1 MATDQQD
8 NFDPYA
14 GLDLDGEANTTP
26 ETDTAESA
34 DVVADGNVTE
44 APSRSRVTPQR
55 SPASPVSE
63 PEVINAD
70 DELDDNESYEAAL
83 SDEYHD
89 YSQRPTRFA
98 APRVEDVLVDD
109 GPSTR
114 EQRRA
119 EKRSA
124 KADEKLVKKQAR
136 EDEKRKRKEARSQA
150 QAEKLE
156 ARAEREAKKREA
168 KKQRNESKPA
178 KPASTDAGGSEG
190 EKKSRKQGIAV
201 AAGVG
206 LLAVA
211 GIGGFLALKNGSDA
225 DQSVAQ
231 EQSRPAATSSAAS
244 GAAASDTPV
253 DFKTVAAD
261 ECKAAGGTADN
272 AKPTSA
278 EGAIKAFNYAYYV
291 DKDAREAV
299 KFLDKAMYDSVE
311 SLQSGIDDSGNG
323 DAHCLKI
330 EPKGGDKFAVTLIEY
345 MESADGDKPESRESK
360 QTITTVKD
368 GDAYKIKQISVG

>member
-14 GLDLDGEANTTP
+14 GLDLDGEANTTS
-26 ETDTAESA
+26 ESA
-34 DVVADGNVTE
+34 DVAADGNVPK
-44 APSRSRVTPQR
+44 APSRNRVTPQN
-55 SPASPVSE
+55 SPASQVSE

-70 DELDDNESYEAAL
+70 DDLDDDESYEAAL
-83 SDEYHD
+83 PDEYHD

-109 GPSTR
+109 GPSAK

-136 EDEKRKRKEARSQA
+136 EDAKRKRKEARGQA
-150 QAEKLE
+150 QAEQRE
-156 ARAEREAKKREA
+156 ERAERKAKKRET
-168 KKQRNESKPA
+168 KKQRNEA
-178 KPASTDAGGSEG
+178 KPASADAGVSDG
-190 EKKSRKQGIAV
+190 EKKSRKQGVAV
-201 AAGVG
+201 AAAVG
-206 LLAVA
+206 LVTVA
-211 GIGGFLALKNGSDA
+211 GLGGFLALKNGSDA

-231 EQSRPAATSSAAS
+231 EQTSPVAPSSAAS
-244 GAAASDTPV
+244 SSAASDTSV

-272 AKPTSA
+272 AKSTSA

>member
-34 DVVADGNVTE
+34 DVAADGNVPK
-44 APSRSRVTPQR
+44 APSRNRVTPQN

-114 EQRRA
+114 EQKRA

-136 EDEKRKRKEARSQA
+136 EDEKRKRREARGQA
-150 QAEKLE
+150 QAEQRE
-156 ARAEREAKKREA
+156 ERAERKAKKRET
-168 KKQRNESKPA
+168 KKQRNEA
-178 KPASTDAGGSEG
+178 KPASADAGVSDG
-190 EKKSRKQGIAV
+190 EKKSRKQGVAV
-201 AAGVG
+201 AAAVG
-206 LLAVA
+206 LVTVA
-211 GIGGFLALKNGSDA
+211 GLGGFLALKNGSDA

-231 EQSRPAATSSAAS
+231 EQTSPVAPSSAAS
-244 GAAASDTPV
+244 SSAASDTPV

-272 AKPTSA
+272 AKSTSA